1 MAFQDGSLVTWD
13 LTIEET
19 ESENQDVMY
28 GPMPCKPITIIHKI
42 KDLKVFH
49 GGLPRAS
56 YGDKY
61 SATVFSLSI
70 FDRILSFDLILSLF
84 RINSFRS
91 EKPGKVTAMS
101 VQDHAVFDFSSK
113 VVDYRIIKTSTG
125 DAGSLVVLCE
135 EELVVID
142 LVTPKWPSYRKR
154 SSFILKEFQF
164 R

>member
-13 LTIEET
+13 LTVEET

-61 SATVFSLSI
+61 SGTGFPLSI
-70 FDRILSFDLILSLF
+70 FDRFNFVTVSNQLIL
-84 RINSFRS
+84 
-91 EKPGKVTAMS
+91 K
-101 VQDHAVFDFSSK
+101 
-113 VVDYRIIKTSTG
+113 
-125 DAGSLVVLCE
+125 
-135 EELVVID
+135 
-142 LVTPKWPSYRKR
+142 
-154 SSFILKEFQF
+154 
-164 R
+164 

>member
-61 SATVFSLSI
+61 SGTVSLY
-70 FDRILSFDLILSLF
+70 
-84 RINSFRS
+84 FRS
-91 EKPGKVTAMS
+91 IQFCYCFE
-101 VQDHAVFDFSSK
+101 
-113 VVDYRIIKTSTG
+113 STHFEVKNL
-125 DAGSLVVLCE
+125 D
-135 EELVVID
+135 
-142 LVTPKWPSYRKR
+142 K
-154 SSFILKEFQF
+154 
-164 R
+164 

>member
-61 SATVFSLSI
+61 SVTVFRSL
-70 FDRILSFDLILSLF
+70 LSNIQFCHCFESTHFEVKNL
-84 RINSFRS
+84 
-91 EKPGKVTAMS
+91 EK
-101 VQDHAVFDFSSK
+101 
-113 VVDYRIIKTSTG
+113 
-125 DAGSLVVLCE
+125 
-135 EELVVID
+135 
-142 LVTPKWPSYRKR
+142 
-154 SSFILKEFQF
+154 
-164 R
+164 

>member
-1 MAFQDGSLVTWD
+1 MISIDRISNVIFRGIACIYDLEEKSVGSIFKSKSSQLEALHWFEEEKAILAFQDGSLVTWD
-13 LTIEET
+13 LTVEET

-61 SATVFSLSI
+61 SGAGFHFLFSIDS
-70 FDRILSFDLILSLF
+70 ILSLF

-91 EKPGKVTAMS
+91 EKPG
-101 VQDHAVFDFSSK
+101 
-113 VVDYRIIKTSTG
+113 
-125 DAGSLVVLCE
+125 
-135 EELVVID
+135 
-142 LVTPKWPSYRKR
+142 
-154 SSFILKEFQF
+154 
-164 R
+164 